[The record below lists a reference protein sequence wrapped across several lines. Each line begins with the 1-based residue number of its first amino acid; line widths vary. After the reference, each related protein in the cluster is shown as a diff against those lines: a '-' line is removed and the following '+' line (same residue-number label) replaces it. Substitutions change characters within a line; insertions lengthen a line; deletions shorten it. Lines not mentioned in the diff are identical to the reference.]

1 MNQPITFSFNTSYI
15 TMMVNHD
22 MQLKLQLSPLRE
34 QRTILLMLRFIDE
47 QWLLLS

>member
-1 MNQPITFSFNTSYI
+1 
-15 TMMVNHD
+15 MVNHD
-22 MQLKLQLSPLRE
+22 MQFKFQLSPLHQ